1 MSRGPQRIGDIL
13 SELLARRG
21 FGRVQSTAQYEAAWR
36 EVAGEMAAQFTR
48 VGSLRR
54 GALEIIVANSTLMQ
68 EFTFQKAT
76 LLRAVQQALPDQG
89 IKDLRFRVGAIR

>member
-1 MSRGPQRIGDIL
+1 MARGPQRIGDIL

-36 EVAGEMAAQFTR
+36 EAAGELAAGFTR

-54 GALEIIVANSTLMQ
+54 GALEIVVANSTLMQ

-76 LLRAVQQALPDQG
+76 LLQAIQRSLPDQG
-89 IKDLRFRVGAIR
+89 ISDLRFRVGAVR